1 MMDDTEI
8 SLKMMFPTI
17 LLNFC
22 I

>member
-17 LLNFC
+17 FLNFC